1 MRIYVVL
8 ALAVLQWSTLLQ
20 AQAAT
25 LHVVDQHGQPL
36 EGAIVEFTST
46 VPTPRHTSVAV
57 MDQIDKRFLPEQLIV
72 QRGDS
77 VSFPNS
83 DEIRHHVYSFSP
95 TKTFELK
102 LYKGKHGEP
111 LTMDTAGVVVLGCN
125 IHDAMVGY
133 IYVADKTAVATD
145 QYGQLKFSPQADL
158 PITAWHPNQAIELHS
173 KTPITGVSGNQ
184 PWQVTITTT
193 LPPARDTFSERF
205 QGNAAISP

>member
-36 EGAIVEFTST
+36 EGAIVEFAPAALAAGRS
-46 VPTPRHTSVAV
+46 SVAV
-57 MDQIDKRFLPEQLIV
+57 MDQIDKRFKPEQLIV
-72 QRGDS
+72 QRGDQ

-102 LYKGKHGEP
+102 LYKGKHGAP

-133 IYVADKTAVATD
+133 IYVADKTAMATD
-145 QYGQLKFSPQADL
+145 ENGRLAFSPQADQ
-158 PITAWHPNQAIELHS
+158 PITVWHPNQALDLHS
-173 KTPITGVSGNQ
+173 KTPVTGVSGDK
-184 PWQVTITTT
+184 PWQVTIATT
-193 LPPARDTFSERF
+193 LPPAPDTFSERF